1 MMSKILALIWKELY
15 TTYTDRNLMLI
26 MVVTPLALATIIGSA
41 FSSFFGGGS
50 DAPIRDIP
58 VAIVNLDAGVEQDG
72 QTVNNGDIIV
82 DILVPPTDATPETL
96 EDNVLFQLTN
106 AVELT
111 DVDAARAGVDDG
123 TYYAAILIPADFSAK
138 ISYGQND
145 PIQPVTIEL
154 YGSSAR
160 PTSVSVLEAIAQ
172 NITNT
177 IATGNITIQAT
188 IDTLI
193 ARAQSDPAFGLRFG
207 LASSSGAF
215 APDFTPAFDPANN
228 PLRIEQQTVTGE
240 AQSFNPL
247 VLFGSA
253 QAIFFMMFTAIGSS
267 TELLQERRDGT
278 LQRQLVSPTARLTL
292 LVGKFL
298 GVFFNCLVQVA
309 LLALALTLVGSLLQ
323 GEFSFIWGNNLL
335 LVALT
340 LITVALA
347 TGGIGTFVVSLVKT
361 PEQANV
367 LSGVIGILFG
377 VLGGAFFTIDN
388 VPVLNQ
394 VRVITPH
401 YWGVDA
407 FTRLALNQTDIGQNL
422 IVLTLIGAV
431 FFIAG
436 VTIFNRRLEV

>member
-1 MMSKILALIWKELY
+1 MNKILALIWKELY

-26 MVVTPLALATIIGSA
+26 MVVTPLALATIIGTA
-41 FSSFFGGGS
+41 FSGFFGGGG

-58 VAIVNLDAGVEQDG
+58 VAIVNLDAGVEQNG

-82 DILVPPTDATPETL
+82 DILVPPADATPETL

-160 PTSVSVLEAIAQ
+160 PTSVGVLEAIAQ

-193 ARAQSDPAFGLRFG
+193 ARAQSDPAFGIRFG
-207 LASSSGAF
+207 LASASGTF

-228 PLRIEQQTVTGE
+228 PLSITQQTVTGE

-298 GVFFNCLVQVA
+298 GVFLNCLVQVT
-309 LLALALTLVGSLLQ
+309 LLALALTLVGSLLE

>member
-1 MMSKILALIWKELY
+1 MSKILALIWKELY
-15 TTYTDRNLMLI
+15 TTYTDRNLLLI
-26 MVVTPLALATIIGSA
+26 MVVTPLALATIIGTA
-41 FSSFFGGGS
+41 FSGFFGGGS

-58 VAIVNLDAGVEQDG
+58 VALVNLDAGVEQNG
-72 QTVNNGDIIV
+72 QAVNNGDIIV
-82 DILVPPTDATPETL
+82 DLLVPPADASAETL

-111 DVDAARAGVDDG
+111 DADAARAGVDDG
-123 TYYAAILIPADFSAK
+123 TYAAAIIIPADFSAQV
-138 ISYGQND
+138 SYGQND
-145 PIQPVTIEL
+145 PIQPTTIEL
-154 YGSSAR
+154 YASSAR
-160 PTSVSVLEAIAQ
+160 PTSASVLEAIVQ

-177 IATGNITIQAT
+177 IATGNITIQST
-188 IDTLI
+188 IDELI

-207 LASSSGAF
+207 LASSTGTF

-240 AQSFNPL
+240 AQRFNPL

-253 QAIFFMMFTAIGSS
+253 QAIFFMMFTAIGSA
-267 TELLQERRDGT
+267 TGLLEERRDGT

-292 LVGKFL
+292 LVGKFI
-298 GVFFNCLVQVA
+298 GVFLNCLVQVA
-309 LLALALTLVGSLLQ
+309 LLALALTLVGSLLEGQ
-323 GEFSFIWGNNLL
+323 FRFIWGDNLF

-361 PEQANV
+361 PEQANI
-367 LSGVIGILFG
+367 LSGVIGLLFG
-377 VLGGAFFTIDN
+377 VLGGAFFSIDN

-394 VRVITPH
+394 VRVITPN

-407 FTRLALNQTDIGQNL
+407 FTQLALNQGGIEINL
-422 IVLTLIGAV
+422 IMLTLIGAI